1 MDLLG
6 GRSGH
11 SVPKSRQFLFLHVHL
26 YHVAQTAQY
35 RHWGRCWRISAPG
48 WMGSGDGTSFLDLIY
63 DIPYYFPVWTPPHF
77 WALAL
82 YRQEDYQRARLPMM
96 PLLRGRLATAR
107 HMVAYTLGLLMAS
120 LVLYGLDPGLAL
132 VYVVAA
138 VLLGWLFLAA
148 MVALWAGLKVIPE
161 QRLFFTRS
169 LAYMAALFAAMVVGT
184 FFSY

>member
-161 QRLFFTRS
+161 QRLFLRDR
-169 LAYMAALFAAMVVGT
+169 
-184 FFSY
+184 